1 MSKHIKYISLSRNT
15 LSKLVICVDDLLN
28 NQVKFREF
36 HFLYHNPVDAFNF
49 IKKNF
54 EFRISAGGVVRNEAG
69 EILMI
74 YKNNIWDLPKGH
86 VMGVEEL
93 VEDCAKREVFEETN
107 VSGLKISSA
116 SFSTYHMYIQ
126 NNVSSY
132 GPLIEDDQLVNDT
145 ILKETKWFLM
155 TAKKNQHIKP
165 QLTEGIT
172 IVKWVPGN
180 MLKDIKTY
188 NSIKE
193 VFSYFQLI

>member
-1 MSKHIKYISLSRNT
+1 
-15 LSKLVICVDDLLN
+15 
-28 NQVKFREF
+28 
-36 HFLYHNPVDAFNF
+36 
-49 IKKNF
+49 
-54 EFRISAGGVVRNEAG
+54 
-69 EILMI
+69 
-74 YKNNIWDLPKGH
+74 
-86 VMGVEEL
+86 
-93 VEDCAKREVFEETN
+93 
-107 VSGLKISSA
+107 
-116 SFSTYHMYIQ
+116 MYIQ

-132 GPLIEDDQLVNDT
+132 DPLIEDDQLVDDT

-155 TAKKNQHIKP
+155 TAKTNQHIKP